1 MSNLNANSPR
11 PNSASWTGMVPVD
24 DTALAVTDS
33 GGPGIPVV
41 YLNGSYASQR
51 HWKRVVAD
59 LGSGYRHIS
68 FDERAR
74 GRSKL
79 SADYSFEAC
88 VRDID
93 AVLAARG
100 VESAL
105 LVGWSYGAL
114 LAVHWANRHPERT
127 LGVVGVDGPFPAGW
141 TDKAGHEEIRRVFR
155 RMKPMLP
162 LARRLGMAGR
172 FSAEVHAE
180 LAIEAHQL
188 HADLVPILTELPV
201 PVRYVVASGEGL
213 GSRDDLQ
220 DQMRKTLDP
229 LLPLNANLQV
239 SAKVSSNHGSI
250 LRKDSPAVAD
260 AVRELA
266 GAPRAQ
272 GRLGR

>member
-1 MSNLNANSPR
+1 MTNLKAAQKNPT
-11 PNSASWTGMVPVD
+11 WTGMVPVD
-24 DTALAVTDS
+24 DTALAVTDT
-33 GGPGIPVV
+33 GGTGIPVI
-41 YLNGSYASQR
+41 YLNGSFGSQR
-51 HWKRVVAD
+51 HWKRVIAD
-59 LGSGYRHIS
+59 LGPGYRHIS

-100 VESAL
+100 VDRPL

-114 LAVHWANRHPERT
+114 LGVHWADRQRDRA
-127 LGVVGVDGPFPAGW
+127 LGVVGVDGPFPVGW
-141 TDKAGHEEIRRVFR
+141 TDEAGHAEIRQVFR

-162 LARRLGMAGR
+162 IARRLGLAGR

-180 LAIEAHQL
+180 LAIEAHHL
-188 HADLVPILTELPV
+188 HDALEPILVNLPV
-201 PVRYVVASGEGL
+201 PVRYVVASGEGT

-220 DQMRKTLDP
+220 EQMRKAIDP
-229 LLPLNANLQV
+229 LLDRNPNLQV
-239 SAKVSSNHGSI
+239 SAKVSSDHGTI

-266 GAPRAQ
+266 PSPRDKEQ
-272 GRLGR
+272 PNR